1 MQLKFHP
8 QSSADQRF
16 FRRFA
21 IIYTQHALL
30 VFSDP
35 RRNTERCL
43 RNRNTHLSYY
53 YRKERIAETE
63 IGYRFIISRN
73 PPLINTKRRIHLIK
87 TSAPPESHDCGLR
100 LQRNEHV

>member
-1 MQLKFHP
+1 M
-8 QSSADQRF
+8 
-16 FRRFA
+16 
-21 IIYTQHALL
+21 L
-30 VFSDP
+30 VFFDP

-73 PPLINTKRRIHLIK
+73 PPLINTKRRILLINK
-87 TSAPPESHDCGLR
+87 TSAPPESRDCALR